1 VQSESLAPVNPSS
14 SRVRKVRH
22 EVHPPDHAQEEGPVR
37 WVQEEG
43 PQKVKRCPKC
53 GQELCPRCGEC
64 HPCIE
69 QGLDIDDDEEEFEEE
84 EEEDGESDFERDRR

>member
-1 VQSESLAPVNPSS
+1 M
-14 SRVRKVRH
+14 
-22 EVHPPDHAQEEGPVR
+22 
-37 WVQEEG
+37 
-43 PQKVKRCPKC
+43 KRCPKC